1 VQVPDPARGSDL
13 RAWAAVALWTLVV
26 LGFSSPAFSAEMTRR
41 GLGPLI
47 RLLGLT
53 REQADFVHFLVRKGA
68 HVVEY
73 GVLGLLAFRAA
84 RRSGPPLRA
93 AGLAAAIALAVA
105 GTDEFH
111 QSFEP
116 SRTGRA
122 RDVVLDLGGAS
133 LGIVLWSRV
142 RPAAAAVGAAPGAR
156 A

>member
-1 VQVPDPARGSDL
+1 VQVPGPARGSEV
-13 RAWAAVALWTLVV
+13 RAWAAVVLWTLVV
-26 LGFSSPAFSAEMTRR
+26 LGFSSPAFSAEITRR
-41 GLGPLI
+41 GIGPLI

-53 REQADFVHFLVRKGA
+53 REQADFVHFLIRKGA
-68 HVVEY
+68 HVMEY

-84 RRSGPPLRA
+84 RRTRPPLRA

-105 GTDEFH
+105 GTDELH

-116 SRTGRA
+116 TRTGRA

-133 LGIVLWSRV
+133 LGIGLWSRV
-142 RPAAAAVGAAPGAR
+142 RPGAVAVGAAAGTR

>member
-1 VQVPDPARGSDL
+1 VRSTGPGRGSDV
-13 RAWAAVALWTLVV
+13 RAWAVVAAWSLVV
-26 LGFSSPAFSAEMTRR
+26 LGFSTSPFSAEMTRW
-41 GLGPLI
+41 GLGPIL

-53 REQADFVHFLVRKGA
+53 GEHADFVHFLIRKGA
-68 HVVEY
+68 HLTEY

-84 RRSGPPLRA
+84 RQTWPPLPA

-142 RPAAAAVGAAPGAR
+142 RPAAAAVGAAPGPR